1 VGTNKAAL
9 FLNLVR
15 ISVDFILLPLTRF
28 KMGQLEDSLA
38 QAVKDG
44 KVPHAVVFATN
55 KDGISFQCFGG
66 PEVVES
72 SDM

>member
-15 ISVDFILLPLTRF
+15 ISLDFILLPLKRF
-28 KMGQLEDSLA
+28 MMGQLEDSVA

-55 KDGISFQCFGG
+55 RDGISFQCFGG
-66 PEVVES
+66 PELVENAN
-72 SDM
+72 M